1 MKDDISIDFYAVKSK
16 VERTIRKNNL
26 ITPRG
31 HLYVAVSGGAD
42 SMALLKFLC
51 SHYDKADITAVHV
64 NHGIRGDSAD
74 RDMYHV
80 MNYCSKNKIHLIVF
94 NAQEDGT
101 VIPDNPS
108 EEWARELR
116 YKYFDSLIQRDT
128 DKLVTA
134 HTLSDQ
140 VETVLFRLAR
150 GSHLRG
156 IPVKRGYIIRPFLNI
171 TREEVEVMIDFYGLE
186 YVTDETN
193 LLDTYSRNK
202 IRLNVVPVLR
212 EVNSKAVENIG
223 EFASKFESAFAVIQ
237 QLASDN
243 LRKAEVVPL
252 YKYRTR
258 DFYSL
263 LGGKF
268 EIVLDSMIET
278 MVGVYTSNQAS
289 KEMVTLIKHDI
300 KQGCLDSEEHK
311 ACRDRIT
318 QVSDFV
324 RVSINCN
331 FITFIC
337 KHRLNRGKITPKLGD
352 NNLGYLP
359 ISSVYAS
366 TVTSYDKKRP
376 QDVAC
381 CSKLQLSDCYFQLAQ
396 PGDVFKPFLSNEK
409 RLVKLLHHIPS
420 VERSMV
426 PVLKDANGNIIWVK
440 GIGFTAGYQ
449 PDESTDKKFLGFR
462 LV

>member
-1 MKDDISIDFYAVKSK
+1 MKDAISIDFYAVKSK
-16 VERTIRKNNL
+16 VERTICKNNL
-26 ITPRG
+26 ITPG
-31 HLYVAVSGGAD
+31 EHLYVAVSGGAD

-51 SHYDKADITAVHV
+51 SHYDKAGITAVHV

-212 EVNSKAVENIG
+212 EVNSKIG
-223 EFASKFESAFAVIQ
+223 RAHV
-237 QLASDN
+237 
-243 LRKAEVVPL
+243 
-252 YKYRTR
+252 
-258 DFYSL
+258 
-263 LGGKF
+263 
-268 EIVLDSMIET
+268 
-278 MVGVYTSNQAS
+278 
-289 KEMVTLIKHDI
+289 
-300 KQGCLDSEEHK
+300 
-311 ACRDRIT
+311 
-318 QVSDFV
+318 
-324 RVSINCN
+324 
-331 FITFIC
+331 
-337 KHRLNRGKITPKLGD
+337 
-352 NNLGYLP
+352 
-359 ISSVYAS
+359 
-366 TVTSYDKKRP
+366 
-376 QDVAC
+376 
-381 CSKLQLSDCYFQLAQ
+381 
-396 PGDVFKPFLSNEK
+396 
-409 RLVKLLHHIPS
+409 
-420 VERSMV
+420 
-426 PVLKDANGNIIWVK
+426 
-440 GIGFTAGYQ
+440 
-449 PDESTDKKFLGFR
+449 
-462 LV
+462 